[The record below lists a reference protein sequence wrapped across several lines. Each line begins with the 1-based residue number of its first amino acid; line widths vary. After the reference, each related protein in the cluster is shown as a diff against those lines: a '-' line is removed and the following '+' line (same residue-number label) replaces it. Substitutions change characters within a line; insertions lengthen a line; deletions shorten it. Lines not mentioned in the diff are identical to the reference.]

1 MKNIVYFFAIIALAI
16 GIYAG
21 FGNTTGPKPESVAIS
36 RIAAEV
42 KAGTVEKV
50 TVEGTTVL
58 AKLKDSSRVL
68 RAEKE
73 PTVSISDYG
82 ITPDKVVLLV
92 ENNAAGAVWLGLLQV
107 ILPILLLGGLIY
119 FMYRNVQGGN
129 IRALSFAKTTAR
141 VVTGA
146 KKVTFTDVAG
156 LVNAKQELR
165 EVVEFLKT
173 PEKFQ
178 RLGAE
183 IPKGVL
189 LVGPAGVG
197 KTLLAKAV
205 AGEAGVPFLTLSAS
219 EFVEMFV
226 GVGAARVRSLFVEAK
241 KVAPVVIFI
250 DELDAIGRQRGTG
263 MGGSHDEREQTLNQ
277 ILVEMDGFETDSR
290 VIILAAT
297 NRPDVLDPALLRPG
311 RFDRKVILDLPDRE
325 EREAI
330 LNVHIRHKPVKAVD
344 LGVVSR
350 QTPGASGSD
359 LKNIVNEAAILAAR
373 DNKKEVTQSYF
384 TQAIEK
390 VMIGPERKS
399 HLMNAHERQIAAHH
413 EAGHAIVGKSVPHGD
428 PIHKIS
434 LVSRGMALGFTWSLP
449 EDDRRMSSQGHFE
462 DEICQL
468 LAGRLAEELVFGEV
482 TTGAAND
489 FERATQ
495 IARDMVT
502 HYGMSRLGPIT
513 FGERQDT
520 FLGHGA
526 EWRNYSEKQAEQIDA
541 AIGEIIECQ
550 KERARTIL
558 KRQMRLLKATA
569 ERLLKQETLEGDD
582 FSALFD
588 SYTRPSKAKVGRS
601 ARRAMAQPV

>member
-1 MKNIVYFFAIIALAI
+1 MKNIIYFFGIILLAI
-16 GIYAG
+16 GIYSV
-21 FGNTTGPKPESVAIS
+21 FGNPVNSKTEVVAIS
-36 RIAAEV
+36 RITTEMAAGNV
-42 KAGTVEKV
+42 SSI
-50 TVEGTTVL
+50 TVEGTTIK
-58 AKLKDSSRVL
+58 AKLKNGDQIL
-68 RAEKE
+68 KAEKE
-73 PTVSISDYG
+73 IGVGIGEYG
-82 ITPDKVVLLV
+82 ITADKVNLMV
-92 ENNAAGAVWLGLLQV
+92 ENDPMSGFWLSMFQILLPV
-107 ILPILLLGGLIY
+107 ILLGGVFY

-129 IRALSFAKTTAR
+129 MRAMSFAKTTAR

-146 KKVTFTDVAG
+146 QKVTFNDVAG
-156 LVNAKQELR
+156 LVNAKQELN

-178 RLGAE
+178 KLGAE

-205 AGEAGVPFLTLSAS
+205 AGEAGVPFFTLSAS

-226 GVGAARVRSLFVEAK
+226 GVGAARVRSLFAEAK

-290 VIILAAT
+290 IIILAAT

-325 EREAI
+325 ERKAI
-330 LNVHIRHKPVKAVD
+330 LDVHIRNKPIKNVD
-344 LGVVSR
+344 LMIVSK

-373 DNKKEVTQSYF
+373 DNKKEVTQPYF
-384 TQAIEK
+384 SEAIEK
-390 VMIGPERKS
+390 VMIGPTRKS
-399 HLMNAHERQIAAHH
+399 HLMNAHEREVAAYH
-413 EAGHAIVGKSVPHGD
+413 EAGHAIVGKSVPNGD

-449 EDDRRMSSQGHFE
+449 EDDTRMTSKSHFE

-468 LAGRLAEELVFGEV
+468 LAGRSAEELIFNEV

-495 IARDMVT
+495 IARDMVMT
-502 HYGMSRLGPIT
+502 YGMSKLGAVVY
-513 FGERQDT
+513 GERHDT
-520 FLGHGA
+520 YLGRGS
-526 EWRNYSEKQAEQIDA
+526 EVRNYSEKQAEHIDA
-541 AIGEIIECQ
+541 AVQEIIVYE
-550 KERARTIL
+550 KNRAKQLL
-558 KRQMRLLKATA
+558 KVHHQLLKATA
-569 ERLLKQETLEGDD
+569 AQLLKEETIEGDVFD
-582 FSALFD
+582 KLFKSFQSGPKRSQKSKSAVTTSGL
-588 SYTRPSKAKVGRS
+588 A
-601 ARRAMAQPV
+601 